1 MDSEKKASA
10 LESIVTNS
18 IGFAY
23 TIALQMVW
31 SDQDF
36 WKSVMFSTFILVL
49 NIIRSFAVSVIF
61 KKIRG
66 ED

>member
-1 MDSEKKASA
+1 VDSEKKASA
-10 LESIVTNS
+10 LESVVTNA

-23 TIALQMVW
+23 TVALSMIF

-36 WKSVMFSTFILVL
+36 WKSAEFSSFILVL
-49 NIIRSFAVSVIF
+49 NIIRSFVVSVIF

-66 ED
+66 KD